1 MKQKEIFMT
10 YINNMRDELQEDVRK
25 LQQQV
30 RYRNVDAVDC
40 LELSLALE
48 RLNAFNEFSN
58 SAISILRLAVP
69 EPMTYVS
76 IDTNYAQS
84 RLARE
89 RERERN
95 KGK

>member
-10 YINNMRDELQEDVRK
+10 YIVNMRDKLENDVRR

-30 RYRNVDAVDC
+30 RYRDVDVVDC
-40 LELSLALE
+40 LELTLALE
-48 RLNAFNEFSN
+48 RLNAFNEFAN
-58 SAISILRLAVP
+58 SAIAILRLAVP

-76 IDTNYAQS
+76 IDTNYARS
-84 RLARE
+84 RIE

-95 KGK
+95 SGK

>member
-10 YINNMRDELQEDVRK
+10 YINNKRDELQEDVRK

-30 RYRNVDAVDC
+30 RYRDVDVVDC
-40 LELSLALE
+40 LELQLALE

-58 SAISILRLAVP
+58 SAMAILRLAVP

-76 IDTNYAQS
+76 IDTNYARS
-84 RLARE
+84 RI
-89 RERERN
+89 ERERN

>member
-10 YINNMRDELQEDVRK
+10 YINNMRDELEENVRY
-25 LQQQV
+25 LQQRM

-76 IDTNYAQS
+76 IDTNYSQS
-84 RLARE
+84 RLV

>member
-10 YINNMRDELQEDVRK
+10 YIVNMRDKLENDVRR

-30 RYRNVDAVDC
+30 RYRDVDGVDC
-40 LELSLALE
+40 LELQLALE
-48 RLNAFNEFSN
+48 RLNAFNEFAN
-58 SAISILRLAVP
+58 SAIAILRLAVP

-76 IDTNYAQS
+76 IDTNYARS
-84 RLARE
+84 RIE

>member
-10 YINNMRDELQEDVRK
+10 YIVNMRDKLEEDVRY
-25 LQQQV
+25 LQQRV
-30 RYRNVDAVDC
+30 RYRDIDSVDC

-58 SAISILRLAVP
+58 SSIAILRLAVP

-84 RLARE
+84 RLT

-95 KGK
+95 KEK

>member
-1 MKQKEIFMT
+1 MKQKEIFIE
-10 YINNMRDELQEDVRK
+10 YINNKRDDLEEDVRK
-25 LQQQV
+25 LQQRV
-30 RYRNVDAVDC
+30 RYRDVDAVDC

-48 RLNAFNEFSN
+48 RLNSFIDFSN
-58 SAISILRLAVP
+58 SAIAILRLAVP

>member
-10 YINNMRDELQEDVRK
+10 YINNKRDELQEDVRK
-25 LQQQV
+25 LQQRV
-30 RYRNVDAVDC
+30 RYRDVDAVDC

-58 SAISILRLAVP
+58 SAIAILRLAVP

-76 IDTNYAQS
+76 IDTNYARS
-84 RLARE
+84 RI
-89 RERERN
+89 ERERN

>member
-10 YINNMRDELQEDVRK
+10 YINNMRDELEENVRY
-25 LQQQV
+25 LQQRV

-40 LELSLALE
+40 LELTLALE
-48 RLNAFNEFSN
+48 RLNAFIEFSN
-58 SAISILRLAVP
+58 SAIAILRLAVP